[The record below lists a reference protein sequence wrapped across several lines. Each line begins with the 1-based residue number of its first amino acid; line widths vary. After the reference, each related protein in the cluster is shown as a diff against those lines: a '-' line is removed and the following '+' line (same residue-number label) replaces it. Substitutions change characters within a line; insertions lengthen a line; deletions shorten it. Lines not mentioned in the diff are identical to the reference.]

1 MLLMTK
7 QLSRNNT
14 ELKKDLDSDYFFP
27 LTSCLILGKAFNL
40 SLPLPENT
48 VIPSNVQIV
57 VIPSHTV
64 LLCQFLKYTLMK
76 LQLCPLPDGNDL
88 IDYYNVLFL

>member
-7 QLSRNNT
+7 QLSRNST

-27 LTSCLILGKAFNL
+27 LTSCLVLGKAFNL

-48 VIPSNVQIV
+48 VIPSNVRIV

-64 LLCQFLKYTLMK
+64 LLCQFLKYTSMK
-76 LQLCPLPDGNDL
+76 HQMCLLPAGNDL
-88 IDYYNVLFL
+88 IDYYDVLFL